1 MVKDRTT
8 RFGEHVPKFGWNI
21 GRKNGSSPCGGSH
34 SALYDYKKRCDM
46 KKGIEYRDVA
56 KEIVKVLVDYEAT
69 VKDTHYILGWL
80 EDEMMIQ
87 SVREAES

>member
-1 MVKDRTT
+1 
-8 RFGEHVPKFGWNI
+8 
-21 GRKNGSSPCGGSH
+21 
-34 SALYDYKKRCDM
+34 M
-46 KKGIEYRDVA
+46 KKDVEYRDVA